1 MLRSACQPPLKDA
14 QVLDM
19 YGCGL
24 PVCAAK
30 YACIG
35 ELVKDGRN
43 GLLFSDAG
51 ELADQLLAL
60 FDGFPATVSRQLS
73 SLTDA
78 VEESGGPRWEEAWAQ
93 TVQPLISGLLSDQQQ
108 RQQQRPETLPGKAS
122 AGMTL
127 RDRRKKLKH

>member
-1 MLRSACQPPLKDA
+1 MPDTLPW

-35 ELVKDGRN
+35 ELVKEGRN
-43 GLLFSDAG
+43 GLLFSEAG
-51 ELADQLLAL
+51 ELADQLLTL
-60 FDGFPATVSRQLS
+60 FDGFPATVSRQLR

-78 VEESGGPRWEEAWAQ
+78 VAESGGPRWEDAWEQ
-93 TVQPLISGLLSDQQQ
+93 TVQPVIRGLLGCHQDEQ
-108 RQQQRPETLPGKAS
+108 RRPTRPGKV
-122 AGMTL
+122 AGRIKST
-127 RDRRKKLKH
+127 DRSKHLKH

>member
-1 MLRSACQPPLKDA
+1 
-14 QVLDM
+14 M

-43 GLLFSDAG
+43 GLLFSEAG
-51 ELADQLLAL
+51 ELADQLLGL
-60 FDGFPATVSRQLS
+60 FDGFPATVSRQLG

-78 VEESGGPRWEEAWAQ
+78 VAESGGPRWEEAWAQ
-93 TVQPLISGLLSDQQQ
+93 TVQPLIGRLLSNQQQ
-108 RQQQRPETLPGKAS
+108 QQQQPHETQLGKAS
-122 AGMTL
+122 AGMRL
-127 RDRRKKLKH
+127 RDRGKKLEH

>member
-1 MLRSACQPPLKDA
+1 MSDTTHGHV

-24 PVCAAK
+24 PVCAAR

-43 GLLFSDAG
+43 GLLFSEAG

-78 VEESGGPRWEEAWAQ
+78 VEQSGGPRWEDAWAQ
-93 TVQPLISGLLSDQQQ
+93 TVQPLISGLLSNQQQ
-108 RQQQRPETLPGKAS
+108 QQQQQRPETLPGTAS
-122 AGMTL
+122 AGM
-127 RDRRKKLKH
+127 RQRGNKLKH

>member
-1 MLRSACQPPLKDA
+1 
-14 QVLDM
+14 M

-43 GLLFSDAG
+43 GRLFSEAG
-51 ELADQLLAL
+51 ELADQLLTL
-60 FDGFPATVSRQLS
+60 FDGFPAKVSPQLS

-78 VEESGGPRWEEAWAQ
+78 VAKSGGPRWEDAWAR
-93 TVQPLISGLLSDQQQ
+93 TVQPVIQQMLSTEQHQQ
-108 RQQQRPETLPGKAS
+108 RRQTRPGKGS
-122 AGMTL
+122 ATV
-127 RDRRKKLKH
+127 RTTDRSKRLQH